1 MKLFTKIILIFFITS
16 ITSCE
21 GELVDVPK
29 NPCDKVPKDLKL
41 NHFFNIVDSIGNP
54 SQEYEKLSL
63 IAADSLWNPRYLSNG
78 DLYADRETRVAIFRN
93 NDAEGNLLYLRFF
106 FGVLTYEYEDYA
118 EGYYLL
124 KIDDSTYKRIKTHYD
139 QPCYSTILSKVNIDD
154 VEINVGNQ
162 IIEIVY

>member
-21 GELVDVPK
+21 GELVDVPE
-29 NPCDKVPKDLKL
+29 NPCNKVEKIIKVS
-41 NHFFNIVDSIGNP
+41 HAFNIVDSLGNP

-63 IAADSLWNPRYLSNG
+63 IAADSLWNPIYLSNG
-78 DLYADRETRVAIFRN
+78 ELYADRESHFAIFRH
-93 NDAEGNLLYLRFF
+93 NDDKGDLLYLRFF
-106 FGVLTYEYEDYA
+106 LGKLTYEYEDYA

-124 KIDDSTYKRIKTHYD
+124 KIDDSTYKRIKAHYD
-139 QPCYSTILSKVNIDD
+139 QPCYSTILSKIYIDD
-154 VEINVGNQ
+154 EEINVGNQ